1 MKVLEIVKL
10 ASMFAGKGEVVSA
23 LMTGVTPQPE
33 VQEEID
39 KFVKCVNLV
48 NQEIATDYI
57 PLVFEEW
64 QSGVFGKFEY
74 VRFTKKVYEILKVTG
89 SAGDGLRFKVF
100 PTYMQTNINT
110 VNVMYSYLPDVVVIG
125 SDIDYP
131 KLSESVFAY
140 GVAMEYLLINTLSD
154 EAQIW
159 ERRYRDGL
167 FLASRKTHEKRLPKR
182 RWV

>member
-10 ASMFAGKGEVVSA
+10 AALFAGKREVVTS
-23 LMTGVTPQPE
+23 LMGAVQPE
-33 VQEEID
+33 PYLQEEID
-39 KFVKCVNLV
+39 MFVRCVNLV
-48 NQEIATDYI
+48 NHEIASDYI
-57 PLVFEEW
+57 PLVYEETLT
-64 QSGVFGKFEY
+64 GEFGKFSY
-74 VRFTKKVYEILKVTG
+74 TKFAKKVYEIIRATSFG
-89 SAGDGLRFKVF
+89 GDKIRFKLF

-110 VNVMYSYLPDVVVIG
+110 VNVMYSYLPDIVDLS
-125 SDIDYP
+125 SDINYP
-131 KLSESVFAY
+131 KLSENVFAY

-167 FLASRKTHEKRLPKR
+167 FLASRKTHEKTLPKR